1 MTTLMRSWGSACHAS
16 LLVFSAPVRAPAGD
30 AVDEP
35 PWQKPYTGEEATG
48 ENVIALWQFNPGEEA
63 KDNSGNG
70 HDLSL
75 RGQARFVEN
84 GRFASCLESFPAD
97 QENDK
102 PQGASA
108 KNHPGLSPEG
118 PFTLEMWFQPK
129 PEMDDF
135 ATVFLLDKKYFHY
148 AKDLPEANRDYCLYL
163 RRTGENRRQIV
174 AYLGYGADSAA
185 YTSRAVERAPGKWH
199 PVAFPCDG
207 AGTGR
212 FFLDG
217 QPVGRTTHEGRGPIT
232 PGDYALVLGDRYGS
246 VHQGFPGY

>member
-148 AKDLPEANRDYCLYL
+148 AKDLPEA
-163 RRTGENRRQIV
+163 
-174 AYLGYGADSAA
+174 
-185 YTSRAVERAPGKWH
+185 H
-199 PVAFPCDG
+199 PV
-207 AGTGR
+207 
-212 FFLDG
+212 
-217 QPVGRTTHEGRGPIT
+217 RGPLPRSR
-232 PGDYALVLGDRYGS
+232 PGPL
-246 VHQGFPGY
+246 FPRRPPGRPDDPRGARSDHARRLCPRPRRPLWQ